1 MKKHTFT
8 DDSFGLALS
17 FLMFGEFCGLT
28 LDLLAKFL
36 LETYPLSQFIFI
48 RSVFALL
55 IFSFLAPWY
64 GGFESIKSER
74 WQWHLLRAGL
84 SIIAMYGFFY
94 GITKMPL
101 VNTLTLAFVSPLI
114 VTALSSTLLNEK
126 VGWRRWIAVI
136 MGFIGVL
143 IILRPGN
150 GTFSLASLS
159 VLASAFAYALLAITA
174 RKLATTEST
183 IAMSV
188 YVLVGPLLASLF
200 FLPENYTP
208 PTSSAWIIFFLAGVA
223 SVGVWLGYI
232 SAYKKS
238 SPVVLAPFEYIALI
252 GAAIAGYLIWDE
264 IPDQYVILGA
274 LIIIYSGVFVAYREM
289 DKTTSTRYL
298 RGFRTAGINLLRKKF
313 SKNNYPR

>member
-1 MKKHTFT
+1 MKKQTFT
-8 DDSFGLALS
+8 NDSFSLALS
-17 FLMFGEFCGLT
+17 FLLFGEFCGLT
-28 LDLLAKFL
+28 LDLLAKHL

-48 RSVFALL
+48 RSVFALI
-55 IFSFLAPWY
+55 IFSFIAPWY
-64 GGFESIKSER
+64 GGFESIKTKQ
-74 WQWHLLRAGL
+74 WQWHLLRAVL

-101 VNTLTLAFVSPLI
+101 VNTLTLVFIAPLI
-114 VTALSSTLLNEK
+114 VTALSPTLLKEK

-136 MGFIGVL
+136 LGFIGVL

-159 VLASAFAYALLAITA
+159 VVASAFAYALLAITA
-174 RKLATTEST
+174 RKLASTEST

-188 YVLVGPLLASLF
+188 YVLVGPLIASLF
-200 FLPENYTP
+200 FLSNNYNP
-208 PTSSAWIIFFLAGVA
+208 PTKSAWIIFFLAGVA

-238 SPVVLAPFEYIALI
+238 SPLVLAPFEYVALI

-264 IPDQYVILGA
+264 IPDRYVVLGA
-274 LIIIYSGVFVAYREM
+274 FIIICSGIFVAYREM
-289 DKTTSTRYL
+289 DKTSSTRYL

-313 SKNNYPR
+313 LKK

>member
-1 MKKHTFT
+1 MKKQTFT
-8 DDSFGLALS
+8 NDSFSLALS
-17 FLMFGEFCGLT
+17 FLLFGEFCGLT
-28 LDLLAKFL
+28 LDLFAKHL

-48 RSVFALL
+48 RSVFALI
-55 IFSFLAPWY
+55 IFSFIAPWY
-64 GGFESIKSER
+64 GGFESIKTKQ
-74 WQWHLLRAGL
+74 WQWHFLRAVL

-101 VNTLTLAFVSPLI
+101 VNTLTLVFIAPLI
-114 VTALSSTLLNEK
+114 VTALSPTLLKEK

-136 MGFIGVL
+136 LGFIGVL

-159 VLASAFAYALLAITA
+159 VVASAFAYALLAITA
-174 RKLATTEST
+174 RKLASTEST

-188 YVLVGPLLASLF
+188 YVLVGPLIASLF
-200 FLPENYTP
+200 FLSNNYNP
-208 PTSSAWIIFFLAGVA
+208 PTKSAWIIFFLAGVA

-238 SPVVLAPFEYIALI
+238 SPLVLAPFEYVALI

-264 IPDQYVILGA
+264 IPDRYVILGA
-274 LIIIYSGVFVAYREM
+274 FIIICSGIFVAYREM
-289 DKTTSTRYL
+289 DKASSTRYL

-313 SKNNYPR
+313 LKK

>member
-1 MKKHTFT
+1 MKKQTFT
-8 DDSFGLALS
+8 NDSFSLALS
-17 FLMFGEFCGLT
+17 FLLFGEFCGLT
-28 LDLLAKFL
+28 LDLFAKHL

-48 RSVFALL
+48 RSVFALI
-55 IFSFLAPWY
+55 IFSFIAPWY
-64 GGFESIKSER
+64 GGFESIKTKQ
-74 WQWHLLRAGL
+74 WQWHFLRAVL

-101 VNTLTLAFVSPLI
+101 VNTLTLVFIAPLI
-114 VTALSSTLLNEK
+114 VTALSPTLLKEK

-136 MGFIGVL
+136 LGFIGVL

-159 VLASAFAYALLAITA
+159 VVASAFAYALLAITA
-174 RKLATTEST
+174 RKLASTEST

-188 YVLVGPLLASLF
+188 YVLVGPLIASLF
-200 FLPENYTP
+200 FLSNNYNP
-208 PTSSAWIIFFLAGVA
+208 PSKSAWIIFFLAGVA

-238 SPVVLAPFEYIALI
+238 SPLVLAPFEYVALI

-264 IPDQYVILGA
+264 IPDRYVVLGA
-274 LIIIYSGVFVAYREM
+274 FIIICSGIFVAYREM
-289 DKTTSTRYL
+289 DKTSSTRYL

-313 SKNNYPR
+313 LKK

>member
-1 MKKHTFT
+1 LKKQTFT
-8 DDSFGLALS
+8 NDSFSLALS
-17 FLMFGEFCGLT
+17 FLLFGEFCGLT
-28 LDLLAKFL
+28 LDLLAKHL

-48 RSVFALL
+48 RSVFALI
-55 IFSFLAPWY
+55 IFSFIAPWY
-64 GGFESIKSER
+64 GGFESIKTKQ
-74 WQWHLLRAGL
+74 WQWHFLRAVL

-101 VNTLTLAFVSPLI
+101 VNTLTLVFIAPLI
-114 VTALSSTLLNEK
+114 VTALSPTLLKEK

-136 MGFIGVL
+136 LGFIGVL

-159 VLASAFAYALLAITA
+159 VVASAFAYALLAITA
-174 RKLATTEST
+174 RKLASTEST

-188 YVLVGPLLASLF
+188 YVLVGPLIASLF
-200 FLPENYTP
+200 FLSNNYNP
-208 PTSSAWIIFFLAGVA
+208 PTKSAWIIFFLAGVA

-238 SPVVLAPFEYIALI
+238 SPLVLAPFEYVALI

-264 IPDQYVILGA
+264 IPDRYVVLGA
-274 LIIIYSGVFVAYREM
+274 FIIICSGIFVAYREM
-289 DKTTSTRYL
+289 DQTSSTRYL

-313 SKNNYPR
+313 LKK

>member
-1 MKKHTFT
+1 MKKQTFT
-8 DDSFGLALS
+8 NDSFSLALS
-17 FLMFGEFCGLT
+17 FLLFGEFCGLI
-28 LDLLAKFL
+28 LDLFAKHL
-36 LETYPLSQFIFI
+36 LETHPLSQFIFI
-48 RSVFALL
+48 RSVFALI
-55 IFSFLAPWY
+55 IFSFIAPWY
-64 GGFESIKSER
+64 GGFESIKTKQ
-74 WQWHLLRAGL
+74 WQWHFLRAVL

-101 VNTLTLAFVSPLI
+101 VNTLTLVFIAPLI
-114 VTALSSTLLNEK
+114 VTALSPTLLKEK

-136 MGFIGVL
+136 LGFIGVL

-159 VLASAFAYALLAITA
+159 VVASAFAYALLAITA
-174 RKLATTEST
+174 RKLASTEST

-188 YVLVGPLLASLF
+188 YVLVGPLIASLF
-200 FLPENYTP
+200 FLSNNYNP
-208 PTSSAWIIFFLAGVA
+208 PTKSAWIIFFLAGVA

-238 SPVVLAPFEYIALI
+238 SPLVLAPFEYVALI

-264 IPDQYVILGA
+264 IPDRYVVLGA
-274 LIIIYSGVFVAYREM
+274 FIIICSGIFVAYREM
-289 DKTTSTRYL
+289 DKTSSTRYL

-313 SKNNYPR
+313 LKK

>member
-1 MKKHTFT
+1 MKKQTFT
-8 DDSFGLALS
+8 NDSFSLALS
-17 FLMFGEFCGLT
+17 FLLFGEFCGLT
-28 LDLLAKFL
+28 LDLFAKHL

-48 RSVFALL
+48 RSVFALI
-55 IFSFLAPWY
+55 IFSFIAPWY
-64 GGFESIKSER
+64 GGFESIKTKQ
-74 WQWHLLRAGL
+74 WQWHFLRAVL

-101 VNTLTLAFVSPLI
+101 VNTLTLVFIAPLI
-114 VTALSSTLLNEK
+114 VTALSPTLLKEK

-136 MGFIGVL
+136 LGFIGVL

-159 VLASAFAYALLAITA
+159 VVASAFAYALLAITA
-174 RKLATTEST
+174 RKLASTEST

-188 YVLVGPLLASLF
+188 YVLVGPLIASLF
-200 FLPENYTP
+200 FLSNNYNP
-208 PTSSAWIIFFLAGVA
+208 PTKSAWIIFFLAGVA

-238 SPVVLAPFEYIALI
+238 SPLVLAPFEYVALI

-264 IPDQYVILGA
+264 IPDRYVVLGA
-274 LIIIYSGVFVAYREM
+274 FIIICSGIFVAHREM
-289 DKTTSTRYL
+289 DKTSSTRYL

-313 SKNNYPR
+313 LKK

>member
-1 MKKHTFT
+1 MKKQTFT
-8 DDSFGLALS
+8 NDSFSLALS
-17 FLMFGEFCGLT
+17 FLLFGEFCGLT
-28 LDLLAKFL
+28 LDLFAKHL

-48 RSVFALL
+48 RSVFALI
-55 IFSFLAPWY
+55 IFSFIAPWY
-64 GGFESIKSER
+64 GGFESIKTKQ
-74 WQWHLLRAGL
+74 WQWHLLRAVL

-101 VNTLTLAFVSPLI
+101 VNTLTLVFIAPLI
-114 VTALSSTLLNEK
+114 VTALSPTLLKEK

-136 MGFIGVL
+136 LGFIGVL

-159 VLASAFAYALLAITA
+159 VVASAFAYALLAITA
-174 RKLATTEST
+174 RKLASTEST

-188 YVLVGPLLASLF
+188 YVLVGPLIASLF
-200 FLPENYTP
+200 FLSNNYNP
-208 PTSSAWIIFFLAGVA
+208 PTKSAWIIFFLAGVA

-238 SPVVLAPFEYIALI
+238 SPLVLAPFEYVALI

-264 IPDQYVILGA
+264 IPDRYVVLGA
-274 LIIIYSGVFVAYREM
+274 FIIICSGIFVAYREM
-289 DKTTSTRYL
+289 DKTSSTRYL

-313 SKNNYPR
+313 LKK

>member
-1 MKKHTFT
+1 MKKQTFT
-8 DDSFGLALS
+8 NDSFSLALS
-17 FLMFGEFCGLT
+17 FLLFGEFCGLT
-28 LDLLAKFL
+28 LDLFAKHL

-48 RSVFALL
+48 RSVFALI
-55 IFSFLAPWY
+55 IFSFIAPWY
-64 GGFESIKSER
+64 GGFESIKTKQ
-74 WQWHLLRAGL
+74 WQWHFLRAVL

-101 VNTLTLAFVSPLI
+101 VNTLTLVFIAPLI
-114 VTALSSTLLNEK
+114 VTALSPTLLKEK

-136 MGFIGVL
+136 LGFIGVL

-159 VLASAFAYALLAITA
+159 VVASAFAYALLAITA
-174 RKLATTEST
+174 RKLASTEST

-188 YVLVGPLLASLF
+188 YVLVGPLIASLF
-200 FLPENYTP
+200 FLSNNYNP
-208 PTSSAWIIFFLAGVA
+208 PTKSAWIIFFLAGVA

-238 SPVVLAPFEYIALI
+238 SPLVLAPFEYVALI

-264 IPDQYVILGA
+264 IPDRYVVLGA
-274 LIIIYSGVFVAYREM
+274 FIIICSGIFVAYREM
-289 DKTTSTRYL
+289 DKTSSTRYL

-313 SKNNYPR
+313 LKK

>member
-1 MKKHTFT
+1 MKKQTFT
-8 DDSFGLALS
+8 NDSFSLALS
-17 FLMFGEFCGLT
+17 FLLFGEFCGLT
-28 LDLLAKFL
+28 LDLLAKHL

-48 RSVFALL
+48 RSVFALI
-55 IFSFLAPWY
+55 IFSFIAPWY
-64 GGFESIKSER
+64 GGFESIKTKQ
-74 WQWHLLRAGL
+74 WQWHLLRAVL

-101 VNTLTLAFVSPLI
+101 VNTLTLVFIAPLI
-114 VTALSSTLLNEK
+114 VTALSPTLLKEK

-136 MGFIGVL
+136 LGFIGVL

-159 VLASAFAYALLAITA
+159 VVASAFAYALLAITA
-174 RKLATTEST
+174 RKLASTEST

-188 YVLVGPLLASLF
+188 YVLVGPLIASLF
-200 FLPENYTP
+200 FLSNNYNP
-208 PTSSAWIIFFLAGVA
+208 PTKSAWIIFFLAGVA

-238 SPVVLAPFEYIALI
+238 SPLVLAPFEYVALI

-264 IPDQYVILGA
+264 IPDRYVVLGA
-274 LIIIYSGVFVAYREM
+274 FVIICSGIFVAYREM
-289 DKTTSTRYL
+289 DKTSSTRYL

-313 SKNNYPR
+313 LKK

>member
-1 MKKHTFT
+1 
-8 DDSFGLALS
+8 L
-17 FLMFGEFCGLT
+17 
-28 LDLLAKFL
+28 
-36 LETYPLSQFIFI
+36 I
-48 RSVFALL
+48 
-55 IFSFLAPWY
+55 IFSFIAPWY
-64 GGFESIKSER
+64 GGFESIKTKQ
-74 WQWHLLRAGL
+74 WQWHFLRAVL

-101 VNTLTLAFVSPLI
+101 VNTLTLVFIAPLI
-114 VTALSSTLLNEK
+114 VTALSPTLLKEK

-136 MGFIGVL
+136 LGFIGVL

-159 VLASAFAYALLAITA
+159 VVASAFAYALLAITA
-174 RKLATTEST
+174 RKLASTEST

-188 YVLVGPLLASLF
+188 YVLVGPLIASLF
-200 FLPENYTP
+200 FLSNNYNP
-208 PTSSAWIIFFLAGVA
+208 PTKSAWIIFFLAGVA

-238 SPVVLAPFEYIALI
+238 SPLVLAPFEYVALI

-264 IPDQYVILGA
+264 IPDRYVVLGA
-274 LIIIYSGVFVAYREM
+274 FIIICSGIFVAYREM
-289 DKTTSTRYL
+289 DKTSSTRYL

-313 SKNNYPR
+313 LKK

>member
-1 MKKHTFT
+1 MKKQTFT
-8 DDSFGLALS
+8 NDSFSLALS
-17 FLMFGEFCGLT
+17 FLLFGEFCGLT
-28 LDLLAKFL
+28 LDLLAKHL

-48 RSVFALL
+48 RSVFALI
-55 IFSFLAPWY
+55 IFSFIAPWY
-64 GGFESIKSER
+64 GGFESIKTKQ
-74 WQWHLLRAGL
+74 WQWHFLRAVL

-101 VNTLTLAFVSPLI
+101 VNTLTLVFIAPLI
-114 VTALSSTLLNEK
+114 VTALSPTLLKEK

-136 MGFIGVL
+136 LGFIGVL

-159 VLASAFAYALLAITA
+159 VVASAFAYALLAITA
-174 RKLATTEST
+174 RKLASTEST

-188 YVLVGPLLASLF
+188 YVLVGPLIASLF
-200 FLPENYTP
+200 FLSNNYNP
-208 PTSSAWIIFFLAGVA
+208 PTKSAWIIFFLAGVA

-238 SPVVLAPFEYIALI
+238 SPLVLAPFEYVALI

-264 IPDQYVILGA
+264 IPDRYVVLGA
-274 LIIIYSGVFVAYREM
+274 FIIICSGIFVAYREM
-289 DKTTSTRYL
+289 DKTSSTRYL

-313 SKNNYPR
+313 LKK

>member
-1 MKKHTFT
+1 MKKQTFT
-8 DDSFGLALS
+8 NDSFSLALS
-17 FLMFGEFCGLT
+17 FLLFGEFCGLT
-28 LDLLAKFL
+28 LDLFAKHL

-48 RSVFALL
+48 RSVFALI
-55 IFSFLAPWY
+55 IFSFIAPWY
-64 GGFESIKSER
+64 GGFESIKTKQ
-74 WQWHLLRAGL
+74 WQWHFLRAVL

-101 VNTLTLAFVSPLI
+101 VNTLTLVFIAPLI
-114 VTALSSTLLNEK
+114 VTALSPTLLKEK

-136 MGFIGVL
+136 LGFIGVL

-159 VLASAFAYALLAITA
+159 VVASAFAYALLAITA
-174 RKLATTEST
+174 RKLASTEST

-188 YVLVGPLLASLF
+188 YVLVGPLIASLF
-200 FLPENYTP
+200 FLSNNYNP
-208 PTSSAWIIFFLAGVA
+208 PTKSAWIIFFLAGVA

-238 SPVVLAPFEYIALI
+238 SPLVLAPFEYVALI

-264 IPDQYVILGA
+264 IPDRYVVLGA
-274 LIIIYSGVFVAYREM
+274 FIIICSGIFVAYREM
-289 DKTTSTRYL
+289 DKASSTRYL

-313 SKNNYPR
+313 LKK

>member
-1 MKKHTFT
+1 MKKQTFT
-8 DDSFGLALS
+8 NDSFSLALS
-17 FLMFGEFCGLT
+17 FLLFGEFCGLT
-28 LDLLAKFL
+28 LDLFAKHL

-48 RSVFALL
+48 RSVFALI
-55 IFSFLAPWY
+55 IFSFIAPWY
-64 GGFESIKSER
+64 GGFESIKTKQ
-74 WQWHLLRAGL
+74 WQWHFLRAVL

-101 VNTLTLAFVSPLI
+101 VNTLTLVFIAPLI
-114 VTALSSTLLNEK
+114 VTALSPTLLKEK

-136 MGFIGVL
+136 LGFIGVL

-159 VLASAFAYALLAITA
+159 VVASAFAYALLAITA
-174 RKLATTEST
+174 RKLASTEST

-188 YVLVGPLLASLF
+188 YVLVGPLIASLF
-200 FLPENYTP
+200 FLSNNYNP
-208 PTSSAWIIFFLAGVA
+208 PTKSAWIIFFLAGVA

-238 SPVVLAPFEYIALI
+238 SPLVLAPFEYVALI

-264 IPDQYVILGA
+264 IPDRYVVLGA
-274 LIIIYSGVFVAYREM
+274 FIIICSGIFVAYREM
-289 DKTTSTRYL
+289 DKTSSKRYL

-313 SKNNYPR
+313 LKK

>member
-1 MKKHTFT
+1 MKKQTFT
-8 DDSFGLALS
+8 NDSFSLALS
-17 FLMFGEFCGLT
+17 FLLFGEFCGLT
-28 LDLLAKFL
+28 LDLFAKHL

-48 RSVFALL
+48 RSVFALI
-55 IFSFLAPWY
+55 IFSFIAPWY
-64 GGFESIKSER
+64 GGFESIKTKQ
-74 WQWHLLRAGL
+74 WQWHFLRAVL

-101 VNTLTLAFVSPLI
+101 VNTLTLVFIAPLI
-114 VTALSSTLLNEK
+114 VTALSPTLLKEK

-136 MGFIGVL
+136 LGFIGVL

-159 VLASAFAYALLAITA
+159 VVASAFAYALLAITA
-174 RKLATTEST
+174 RKLASTEST

-188 YVLVGPLLASLF
+188 YVLVGPLIASLF
-200 FLPENYTP
+200 FLSNNYNP
-208 PTSSAWIIFFLAGVA
+208 PTKSAWIIFFLAGVA

-238 SPVVLAPFEYIALI
+238 SPLVLAPFEYVALI

-264 IPDQYVILGA
+264 IPDRYVILGA
-274 LIIIYSGVFVAYREM
+274 FIIICSGIFVAYREM
-289 DKTTSTRYL
+289 DKASSTLYL

-313 SKNNYPR
+313 LKK

>member
-1 MKKHTFT
+1 MKKQTFT
-8 DDSFGLALS
+8 NDSFSLALS
-17 FLMFGEFCGLT
+17 FLLFGEFCGLT
-28 LDLLAKFL
+28 LDLFAKHL

-48 RSVFALL
+48 RSVFALI
-55 IFSFLAPWY
+55 IFSFIAPWY
-64 GGFESIKSER
+64 GGFESIKTKQ
-74 WQWHLLRAGL
+74 WQWHFLRAVL

-101 VNTLTLAFVSPLI
+101 VNTLTLVFIAPLI
-114 VTALSSTLLNEK
+114 VTALSPTLLKEK

-136 MGFIGVL
+136 LGFIGVL

-159 VLASAFAYALLAITA
+159 VVASAFAYALLAITA
-174 RKLATTEST
+174 RKLASTEST

-188 YVLVGPLLASLF
+188 YVLVGPLIASLF
-200 FLPENYTP
+200 FLSNNYNP
-208 PTSSAWIIFFLAGVA
+208 PTKSAWIIFFLAGVA

-238 SPVVLAPFEYIALI
+238 SPLVLAPFEYVALI

-264 IPDQYVILGA
+264 IPDRYVILGA
-274 LIIIYSGVFVAYREM
+274 FIIICSGIFVAYREM
-289 DKTTSTRYL
+289 DKSSSKRYL

-313 SKNNYPR
+313 LKK